1 MFFKDSI
8 FDIIY
13 FTKFSPILTF
23 LYFFLITLL
32 FLFPLFLLLDKFLLI
47 ISSTF
52 SRINPIIN
60 LDKLEEIIDY
70 NSIKKMDILNNNLW
84 IIGYKKKKKYNKSI
98 FFNNIADLLIT
109 KPIIWIYFLFISNIF
124 FFLYIFH
131 ELIVWNF
138 PIFYLL
144 LLIILNLS
152 NSYIENKFKE
162 KNS

>member
-98 FFNNIADLLIT
+98 FFNNIADLLVT
-109 KPIIWIYFLFISNIF
+109 KPIIWIYFLFISTIF

-138 PIFYLL
+138 PVFYLL